1 MPPGLVKIF
10 FNSEQKHTNGLV
22 KKEQILDFSKRYKE
36 RRSNYLCP
44 KLFLAHV
51 PIMVNIWNNS
61 VVY

>member
-1 MPPGLVKIF
+1 MPPGLVKVF

-44 KLFLAHV
+44 KLFLANV

-61 VVY
+61 AVY